1 MPAKRGC
8 LFPVYARPGLLDG
21 ISDGLRKRMQGKA
34 CFNFTAPDPKLFK
47 ELAALT
53 AKGLKAFREA
63 GYV

>member
-1 MPAKRGC
+1 M
-8 LFPVYARPGLLDG
+8 YARPGLLDG